1 MLVDLLG
8 FYRVSTVTTTTPQA
22 LNNSVTLPRYTDG
35 AGVQAFMWNTTTIPL
50 GAATPNLSINY
61 TNSAG
66 EAGRVT
72 PAVLP
77 VGKTAAANGLVLY
90 SGTGAGKY

>member
-8 FYRVSTVTTTTPQA
+8 FYRVNTVTTTTPQA
-22 LNNSVTLPRYTDG
+22 LNNTVTIPRYTSG
-35 AGVQAFMWNTTTIPL
+35 AGVQAFMWNTNTTAM

-66 EAGRVT
+66 TASRVT

-77 VGKTAAANGLVLY
+77 VGKTAAAN
-90 SGTGAGKY
+90 